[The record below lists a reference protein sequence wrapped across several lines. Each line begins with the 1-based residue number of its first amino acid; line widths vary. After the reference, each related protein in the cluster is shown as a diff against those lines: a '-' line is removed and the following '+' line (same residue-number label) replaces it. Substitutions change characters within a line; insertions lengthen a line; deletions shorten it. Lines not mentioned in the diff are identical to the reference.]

1 MEFAGRSVVITGVG
15 RAGQVG
21 ESVAEAFAVRGARVF
36 LVDRHEDQ
44 AQARADA
51 LIATGGRAAALGAD
65 LTDPVAVQSVAER
78 VRGATAGRVHAVV
91 HLAGGFMAS
100 GPVAESDLAVWSSQ
114 FALHATS
121 AYLVARAFLP
131 MLRTTKGAL
140 VCFASEAVLPG
151 GHSAGLSAYAAAK
164 SAVAALVQAIAQ
176 EEHGHGVRA
185 NALAPTAIR
194 TAANMAAMP
203 AGTPMVAREAVS
215 DIVLWL
221 CSDAGRAITGQLLPV
236 R

>member
-1 MEFAGRSVVITGVG
+1 
-15 RAGQVG
+15 
-21 ESVAEAFAVRGARVF
+21 
-36 LVDRHEDQ
+36 
-44 AQARADA
+44 
-51 LIATGGRAAALGAD
+51 
-65 LTDPVAVQSVAER
+65 
-78 VRGATAGRVHAVV
+78 
-91 HLAGGFMAS
+91 
-100 GPVAESDLAVWSSQ
+100 
-114 FALHATS
+114 
-121 AYLVARAFLP
+121 
-131 MLRTTKGAL
+131 
-140 VCFASEAVLPG
+140 
-151 GHSAGLSAYAAAK
+151 
-164 SAVAALVQAIAQ
+164 VQAIAQ